1 MTEPKITPLA
11 RRLAEENGIDWQALQ
26 GTGPDGTIVERDILA
41 FLAKV
46 MAGEVELPPQPG
58 DAPPPDEV
66 PDLSQV
72 QEALA
77 KEGVDLGELV
87 PPEITSETPPP
98 PEPEPVFEEETLF
111 EMDFEEVAEAEVA
124 AEDAFP
130 QAAPPEPAPAP
141 AEEAGWLGETEE
153 AVEPAEAEES
163 LEFSWEEAAAETAA
177 EAPETAQ
184 PWAQEDVAP
193 SAETEAG
200 FEVEADAW
208 EAELGEAV
216 SAAEDEGLP
225 GAVAGE
231 AAMEEAWAAAEA
243 ESPVTEPEPGE
254 AELGGWETLEE
265 VETPIPEAAE
275 PAEVVEAE
283 ETATIEPEPEPQETD
298 VAAGFEAEPAAV
310 AEGERETEP
319 EAEPAAAAAA
329 VPGVVFPPAFRR
341 AVALAAAERAREDLS
356 AAWRKDVPLELLLFR
371 AVDRALA
378 ELEVPMRA
386 VLGRFEGEHLR
397 SLAVLPAANLRDLY
411 HHIQEAREEGEG
423 LVVLDLGATP
433 YAEVILP
440 DHVLVTLGRAGLPE
454 GLGLLSISGELPTDR
469 TRFLERVAFYLER
482 PILLA

>member
-46 MAGEVELPPQPG
+46 MAGEVELPPQPS
-58 DAPPPDEV
+58 DEPPPDQV

-98 PEPEPVFEEETLF
+98 PEPEPTFEEEAFF
-111 EMDFEEVAEAEVA
+111 EMDFEEVAEAEA
-124 AEDAFP
+124 AGEG
-130 QAAPPEPAPAP
+130 AAPQETPSEPAPKP
-141 AEEAGWLGETEE
+141 AEEAGWFGEAEE
-153 AVEPAEAEES
+153 AAAPAEAEEP
-163 LEFSWEEAAAETAA
+163 LEFSWEEVAA
-177 EAPETAQ
+177 EASEEAAESASS
-184 PWAQEDVAP
+184 WAQEDVAP
-193 SAETEAG
+193 PEEAEADVWETE
-200 FEVEADAW
+200 
-208 EAELGEAV
+208 LSKAV

-225 GAVAGE
+225 GMAAEEE
-231 AAMEEAWAAAEA
+231 AEEAWSAPEA
-243 ESPVTEPEPGE
+243 EVPAPETGPSE
-254 AELGGWETLEE
+254 TELGGWEAVGE
-265 VETPIPEAAE
+265 VETPALEAVA
-275 PAEVVEAE
+275 PADEAGAE
-283 ETATIEPEPEPQETD
+283 EMAAFEPEPELQET
-298 VAAGFEAEPAAV
+298 VMATGLEAEPEVAAAPE
-310 AEGERETEP
+310 AEPETEP
-319 EAEPAAAAAA
+319 EAEPIAAA
-329 VPGVVFPPAFRR
+329 VAAPSVVFPPAFRR
-341 AVALAAAERAREDLS
+341 AVTLAAAERAREDLS

-397 SLAVLPAANLRDLY
+397 TLAVLPATNLRDLF

>member
-46 MAGEVELPPQPG
+46 MAGEVELPPQPS
-58 DAPPPDEV
+58 DEPPPDQV

-98 PEPEPVFEEETLF
+98 PELEPTFEEEAFF
-111 EMDFEEVAEAEVA
+111 EMDFEEVAEVEA
-124 AEDAFP
+124 AGEG
-130 QAAPPEPAPAP
+130 AAPQETPSEPAPKP
-141 AEEAGWLGETEE
+141 AEEAGWFGEAEE
-153 AVEPAEAEES
+153 AAAPAEAEEP
-163 LEFSWEEAAAETAA
+163 LEFSWEEAAAEASEEAA
-177 EAPETAQ
+177 ESASS
-184 PWAQEDVAP
+184 WAQEDVAP
-193 SAETEAG
+193 PEEA
-200 FEVEADAW
+200 EADVW
-208 EAELGEAV
+208 EAELSEAV

-225 GAVAGE
+225 GMAAEEE
-231 AAMEEAWAAAEA
+231 AEEAWSAPEA
-243 ESPVTEPEPGE
+243 EVPAPETGPSE
-254 AELGGWETLEE
+254 TELGGWEAVGE
-265 VETPIPEAAE
+265 VETPALEAVA
-275 PAEVVEAE
+275 PADEAGAE
-283 ETATIEPEPEPQETD
+283 ETAAFEPEPELQET
-298 VAAGFEAEPAAV
+298 AMATSLEAEPEVAAAPE
-310 AEGERETEP
+310 AEPETEP
-319 EAEPAAAAAA
+319 EAEPIAAA
-329 VPGVVFPPAFRR
+329 VAAPSVVFPPAFRR
-341 AVALAAAERAREDLS
+341 AVTLAAAERAREDLS

-397 SLAVLPAANLRDLY
+397 TLAVLPATNLRDLF